1 MIKKIDAENLY
12 KGDKYSIIEKGECGN
27 YFFATD
33 YSKLLKNKLGL
44 NFLNQTN
51 KEEVVSEFVDNIKQ
65 IKDEVFKNVTFSGVF
80 NSKENLEDFNT
91 AQEKRHQYLR
101 EQISLLLIDLII
113 KNLENK
119 HLIDAIR
126 SNVENIKKR
135 ILEKEKYELMPII
148 IKIETI
154 DKLIKNIPEHVF
166 SGVDK
171 REFLEFIESV
181 FLKIEN
187 VDEIHISAA
196 VSFLKLK
203 FMSGITDID
212 SAVIMIKNQCR
223 K

>member
-1 MIKKIDAENLY
+1 MLKICIKVINILLSKKE
-12 KGDKYSIIEKGECGN
+12 SVVII
-27 YFFATD
+27 FFATD

-91 AQEKRHQYLR
+91 AQEKRQQYLR

-135 ILEKEKYELMPII
+135 ILEK
-148 IKIETI
+148 
-154 DKLIKNIPEHVF
+154 
-166 SGVDK
+166 
-171 REFLEFIESV
+171 
-181 FLKIEN
+181 
-187 VDEIHISAA
+187 
-196 VSFLKLK
+196 
-203 FMSGITDID
+203 
-212 SAVIMIKNQCR
+212 
-223 K
+223 

>member
-12 KGDKYSIIEKGECGN
+12 KGDSYSIIEKKECGN

-44 NFLNQTN
+44 NFLNQNN

-65 IKDEVFKNVTFSGVF
+65 IKNEVFKNVTFSGVF
-80 NSKENLEDFNT
+80 DSKENLEDFNT

-113 KNLENK
+113 NNIKNEY
-119 HLIDAIR
+119 LIGAVRNNIK
-126 SNVENIKKR
+126 NIKKR
-135 ILEKEKYELMPII
+135 VLEKEKYEIMPII
-148 IKIETI
+148 LKIEII
-154 DKLIKNIPEHVF
+154 DNLIKKIPEHVF
-166 SGVDK
+166 SGINK
-171 REFLEFIESV
+171 EIFLEYVEIV
-181 FLKIEN
+181 FLKIEDL
-187 VDEIHISAA
+187 DELNIPAA

-203 FMSGITDID
+203 FMSGIMDVD